1 MDKAEAILRKLFG
14 RYVDQD
20 DEGLIGFFSQWQ
32 GLVGTDLAAHADP
45 VDIKNGALYLEVDHP
60 AWLQR
65 LHAKQADIL
74 RAIQGRFPNLGIEQL
89 YFRMSREPGGRRP
102 NASTGPGAE
111 SRPTAGSRPPPGR
124 EPGPSA
130 ASRRKPRP
138 TPPEPESSSETA
150 AEALERLPESNLK
163 RSLERL
169 KDHLDDRD

>member
-1 MDKAEAILRKLFG
+1 MDKAEAILKKLFG

-74 RAIQGRFPNLGIEQL
+74 KAIQGRFPNLGVEQL
-89 YFRMSREPGGRRP
+89 YFRMTREPGGERP
-102 NASTGPGAE
+102 ESQPHAGKQSAAQTPDPKPAPEQKPAPEPPSENAS
-111 SRPTAGSRPPPGR
+111 
-124 EPGPSA
+124 
-130 ASRRKPRP
+130 
-138 TPPEPESSSETA
+138 
-150 AEALERLPESNLK
+150 EALERLPESNLK

-169 KDHLDDRD
+169 KDHLEDRD

>member
-1 MDKAEAILRKLFG
+1 MDKAEAILKKLFG

-74 RAIQGRFPNLGIEQL
+74 KAIQGRFPDLGIEQL
-89 YFRMSREPGGRRP
+89 YFRMTREPGAG
-102 NASTGPGAE
+102 ASTGP
-111 SRPTAGSRPPPGR
+111 RPEPRSPAPETKAPAGSPAPRR
-124 EPGPSA
+124 EA
-130 ASRRKPRP
+130 A
-138 TPPEPESSSETA
+138 PEPPSENA
-150 AEALERLPESNLK
+150 ADALERLPESNLK

-169 KDHLDDRD
+169 KDHLEDRD

>member
-32 GLVGTDLAAHADP
+32 GIVGTDLAAHADP

-74 RAIQGRFPNLGIEQL
+74 KAIQGRFPNLGIEQL
-89 YFRMSREPGGRRP
+89 YFRMTREGTPAPNPAAAQPRAPKPTPETAPSPEPRP
-102 NASTGPGAE
+102 
-111 SRPTAGSRPPPGR
+111 RAGSQSP
-124 EPGPSA
+124 A
-130 ASRRKPRP
+130 D
-138 TPPEPESSSETA
+138 
-150 AEALERLPESNLK
+150 ALERLPESNLK

-169 KDHLDDRD
+169 KDHLEDRD